1 MKNKKMAP
9 IGVFD
14 SGVGGLTVA
23 REISRQLPY
32 ENIVYFGDTARVP
45 YGSKSQNTIIRF
57 SEQII
62 RFLRTKQV
70 KAIVIACNTASALAL
85 DAVKDEFDLPI
96 IGVVI
101 PGARAAVEAT
111 TNGKVGVVG
120 TEATV
125 QSGMYTKVIQGM
137 NPKIEVIEKACPL
150 FVPLVEEGFKEH
162 IVTRE
167 IIEYYLE
174 SMRNTDIDAMILGC
188 THYPLLRSKIREY
201 MGDKIQIVNPAYE
214 TAMDLKRLLE
224 EEEMANDETTEHHSE
239 YSFMTKDV
247 LVSISGM
254 HEEIVAVTPEV
265 EDENEA
271 IEVVT
276 PATYYLKNGKHYI
289 VYEEVVEG
297 TSGVIKNRIKING
310 DECVEIVKSGLSNS
324 HMIFE
329 KNKKNQTFYKTPYG
343 QMLIGVNT
351 RHLQVDFEEDKIAVQ
366 IDYELD
372 VNHEPMADC
381 KIRMNIV
388 SKDSGKFSVLS

>member
-224 EEEMANDETTEHHSE
+224 KEEMANDETTEHHSE
-239 YSFMTKDV
+239 YSFYVSDAAEKFRKFANTVMPFDV
-247 LVSISGM
+247 PTTNVVNI
-254 HEEIVAVTPEV
+254 EE
-265 EDENEA
+265 
-271 IEVVT
+271 
-276 PATYYLKNGKHYI
+276 Y
-289 VYEEVVEG
+289 
-297 TSGVIKNRIKING
+297 
-310 DECVEIVKSGLSNS
+310 
-324 HMIFE
+324 
-329 KNKKNQTFYKTPYG
+329 
-343 QMLIGVNT
+343 
-351 RHLQVDFEEDKIAVQ
+351 
-366 IDYELD
+366 
-372 VNHEPMADC
+372 
-381 KIRMNIV
+381 
-388 SKDSGKFSVLS
+388 

>member
-224 EEEMANDETTEHHSE
+224 EEERANDETTEHHSE
-239 YSFMTKDV
+239 YSFYVSDAAEKFRKFANTVMPFDV
-247 LVSISGM
+247 PTTNVVNI
-254 HEEIVAVTPEV
+254 EE
-265 EDENEA
+265 
-271 IEVVT
+271 
-276 PATYYLKNGKHYI
+276 Y
-289 VYEEVVEG
+289 
-297 TSGVIKNRIKING
+297 
-310 DECVEIVKSGLSNS
+310 
-324 HMIFE
+324 
-329 KNKKNQTFYKTPYG
+329 
-343 QMLIGVNT
+343 
-351 RHLQVDFEEDKIAVQ
+351 
-366 IDYELD
+366 
-372 VNHEPMADC
+372 
-381 KIRMNIV
+381 
-388 SKDSGKFSVLS
+388 

>member
-9 IGVFD
+9 VGVFD

-214 TAMDLKRLLE
+214 TAMDLKR
-224 EEEMANDETTEHHSE
+224 
-239 YSFMTKDV
+239 
-247 LVSISGM
+247 
-254 HEEIVAVTPEV
+254 
-265 EDENEA
+265 
-271 IEVVT
+271 
-276 PATYYLKNGKHYI
+276 
-289 VYEEVVEG
+289 
-297 TSGVIKNRIKING
+297 R
-310 DECVEIVKSGLSNS
+310 LSR
-324 HMIFE
+324 F
-329 KNKKNQTFYKTPYG
+329 
-343 QMLIGVNT
+343 
-351 RHLQVDFEEDKIAVQ
+351 VQ
-366 IDYELD
+366 IDAGL
-372 VNHEPMADC
+372 VPQ
-381 KIRMNIV
+381 
-388 SKDSGKFSVLS
+388 DSLLREFLGGGIYF

>member
-162 IVTRE
+162 IVTKQ
-167 IIEYYLE
+167 II
-174 SMRNTDIDAMILGC
+174 
-188 THYPLLRSKIREY
+188 EY
-201 MGDKIQIVNPAYE
+201 MGDRIQIVNPAYE

-224 EEEMANDETTEHHSE
+224 EKEMANDETTEHHSE
-239 YSFMTKDV
+239 YSFYVSDAAEKFRKFANTVMPFDV
-247 LVSISGM
+247 PTTNVVNI
-254 HEEIVAVTPEV
+254 EE
-265 EDENEA
+265 
-271 IEVVT
+271 
-276 PATYYLKNGKHYI
+276 Y
-289 VYEEVVEG
+289 
-297 TSGVIKNRIKING
+297 
-310 DECVEIVKSGLSNS
+310 
-324 HMIFE
+324 
-329 KNKKNQTFYKTPYG
+329 
-343 QMLIGVNT
+343 
-351 RHLQVDFEEDKIAVQ
+351 
-366 IDYELD
+366 
-372 VNHEPMADC
+372 
-381 KIRMNIV
+381 
-388 SKDSGKFSVLS
+388 